1 MMGMSASTRLCRPSD
16 EFDPPPLPAASGTA
30 REDAGRPERILVVE
44 DDYFVSLTIEGDL
57 SDAGYD
63 VVGVVATGEAALAR
77 ADSLRPD
84 LAIVDIRLAGT
95 LDGVETATE
104 LLRRGIRCIFA
115 TAHSDLQ
122 TRERAQA
129 AQPLGWLTK
138 PFTSGDLLQA
148 VRQGLS
154 DSASH

>member
-1 MMGMSASTRLCRPSD
+1 MMGMSSSIRLCRPSD
-16 EFDPPPLPAASGTA
+16 EFDPPPLSAASGITGQ
-30 REDAGRPERILVVE
+30 DAGRPDRILVVE
-44 DDYFVSLTIEGDL
+44 DDYFVSLAIEGDL
-57 SDAGYD
+57 VDAGYE
-63 VVGVVATGEAALAR
+63 VVAVVATGEAALAK
-77 ADSLRPD
+77 ADNSRPD

-115 TAHSDLQ
+115 TAHSDQ
-122 TRERAQA
+122 HTRERAQPA
-129 AQPLGWLTK
+129 RPLGWLTK

-148 VRQGLS
+148 VKRALA